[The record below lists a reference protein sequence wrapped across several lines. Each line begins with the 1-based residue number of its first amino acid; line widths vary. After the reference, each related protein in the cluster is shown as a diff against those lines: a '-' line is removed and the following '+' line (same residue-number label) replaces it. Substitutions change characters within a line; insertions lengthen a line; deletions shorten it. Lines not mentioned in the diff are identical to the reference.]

1 MTSVSAGPRSAI
13 AGLPSRSGSSSSR
26 RFMRRK
32 RNYVQSV
39 GGILEAVAIHEFL
52 GGDRCARPLRESGD
66 AFELDLAVKLL
77 ERSAVFF
84 ALLHRCL
91 GHLVGKGG
99 PPRNEEKNQ
108 VDDFHRLVIPIAGIA
123 MPGTSGLTAPALQSS
138 SAGSRRQSPQHQKQH
153 PLHRKTQKT
162 PGGGADTSEFSW

>member
-1 MTSVSAGPRSAI
+1 MNSYECCLLLTGK
-13 AGLPSRSGSSSSR
+13 
-26 RFMRRK
+26 MRR
-32 RNYVQSV
+32 RGWQFGRDCIYVQSV

-91 GHLVGKGG
+91 GHLIGKGG
-99 PPRNEEKNQ
+99 PPRHEEKDQ
-108 VDDFHRLVIPIAGIA
+108 VDDFHRLVIPVADIA
-123 MPGTSGLTAPALQSS
+123 MPPIRPLTF
-138 SAGSRRQSPQHQKQH
+138 
-153 PLHRKTQKT
+153 
-162 PGGGADTSEFSW
+162 GGVFIAT

>member
-1 MTSVSAGPRSAI
+1 MDQKVSE
-13 AGLPSRSGSSSSR
+13 PSLGC
-26 RFMRRK
+26 RK

-84 ALLHRCL
+84 ALLL
-91 GHLVGKGG
+91 
-99 PPRNEEKNQ
+99 
-108 VDDFHRLVIPIAGIA
+108 A
-123 MPGTSGLTAPALQSS
+123 
-138 SAGSRRQSPQHQKQH
+138 
-153 PLHRKTQKT
+153 
-162 PGGGADTSEFSW
+162 